1 MIVFSLDFHAN
12 QKVVY
17 CTTKVKTN
25 NHIQVEYIEEHYRL
39 LHVARSKRSD
49 QHAHQNRWSRDKEI
63 CWWNKTYG
71 PLICEPQIQTF
82 HRSCHDNL
90 EFVHQ
95 PVPLPEI
102 ITLSCNEIP
111 RWSNILRTEKFKD
124 YYFYFL
130 ELVHIN
136 VNLYGFLRYICQKI
150 WVKSSTWIHKYMSKC
165 GSFIFLIAK
174 EVWNIYTPRHKG
186 IF

>member
-1 MIVFSLDFHAN
+1 MLFKLNIVKSFLQLCYLLQQRVEMLCIQS
-12 QKVVY
+12 KVSFNDSFLIRLPCKSKSMY
-17 CTTKVKTN
+17 CITKVKTN

-111 RWSNILRTEKFKD
+111 TWSNILRKEKFIE
-124 YYFYFL
+124 FF
-130 ELVHIN
+130 
-136 VNLYGFLRYICQKI
+136 F
-150 WVKSSTWIHKYMSKC
+150 
-165 GSFIFLIAK
+165 F
-174 EVWNIYTPRHKG
+174 
-186 IF
+186 